1 MDAHLNPGIV
11 VYAHNLNTRETE
23 TKASLRHR
31 NSRPDWATK
40 QDPGS
45 DEISK

>member
-1 MDAHLNPGIV
+1 MDANLNPGIV
-11 VYAHNLNTRETE
+11 VYACNLNTRETE
-23 TKASLRHR
+23 AKASLRHR
-31 NSRPDWATK
+31 NSRPAWTTK